1 MAALVP
7 RPGPAGKHRAVGGCQ
22 AMHGGWWPVRVVHIF
37 PRGFFS
43 VSVPAGRR
51 PRGFNIYR
59 AAGQGKG
66 EGRVMNHDQ
75 VVDRSG
81 SFYDSFTVL
90 LVRQGEEVEQGSMR
104 FTSVG
109 NDLLVSSS
117 LPRKVIYTR
126 TVGWA
131 GLCWAGRDSSDSK

>member
-37 PRGFFS
+37 PRVFFS
-43 VSVPAGRR
+43 VSVPAGPR

-66 EGRVMNHDQ
+66 EGRVMNHGRWW
-75 VVDRSG
+75 VYRSG
-81 SFYDSFTVL
+81 GFDDAFPV
-90 LVRQGEEVEQGSMR
+90 VRGEARVEEVDQGSMC

-117 LPRKVIYTR
+117 LPRKVIYT
-126 TVGWA
+126 
-131 GLCWAGRDSSDSK
+131 